1 MLQRMQSIWL
11 LLAAVCGFLTLKFSF
26 FSGNKLDATNVKTFQ
41 YLTASGSIIILI
53 LTVAVFVAVL
63 ITIFLYKNRKLQL
76 RITLSAIIV
85 SLLNIFLYYRETK
98 KFVEGES
105 GYNLTS
111 LLAVAIPVFLILA
124 ARNIYRDE
132 KLVKSMDRLR

>member
-1 MLQRMQSIWL
+1 MLQRIQSIWL
-11 LLAAVCGFLTLKFSF
+11 LLAAVCGFLTLKFPF
-26 FSGNKLDATNVKTFQ
+26 YSGNKLDASNVKTFQ
-41 YLTASGSIIILI
+41 YLTASGSIILVI
-53 LTVAVFVAVL
+53 LTVAAFVAAL

-76 RITLSAIIV
+76 RITLVVSVV

-111 LLAVAIPVFLILA
+111 LLTLAIPVFLVLA
-124 ARNIYRDE
+124 ARNINKDQ